1 MSSMKMLSED
11 MFVMK
16 MGELLAWYINFQF
29 KFFDVDENG
38 NKKKTLQYMLWY
50 EAFENFNDNDF
61 DLLVSG
67 YMRDNVYYPSSP
79 TSILEY
85 ARKTIVANHKIDT
98 DKAWLYV
105 KGLIA
110 KYGTIGET
118 VFMSGELRTINRLEN
133 ELKKHDDKKL
143 FMVYEIMKSKLRTLN
158 TDNEPYVRKEFFEE
172 YERLLKDEVKS
183 SVNDGSLKIDTN
195 SSNKNKLI
203 GE

>member
-1 MSSMKMLSED
+1 

-67 YMRDNVYYPSSP
+67 YMRDNVFHPSSP

-118 VFMSGELRTINRLEN
+118 IYISGELRTINRLEN
-133 ELKKHDDKKL
+133 ELKKNDDKKL

-172 YERLLKDEVKS
+172 YERLLKDEVRS
-183 SVNDGSLKIDTN
+183 SVNEGSLKIDTN
-195 SSNKNKLI
+195 KNKLI